1 MSWILGVDGGG
12 TSSRAL
18 AFDADAAAKG
28 DFSSPLSS
36 ASGAAT
42 NPNAVGESGFQRN
55 LSELFQR
62 VKSGTTAGAHSLADQ
77 DLVAVCVA
85 TAGVG
90 RPGDRIMA
98 ERISRAVFGARC
110 GLTVAGDHE
119 AALVGALRSEEG
131 FILISGTGSVA
142 CARSRDGRTVRAGGL
157 GHWLGDEGSAFA
169 VAFQALARS
178 LRSVEGRDLETSML
192 KDLLDSLGL
201 QDADAAIPFI
211 YSRFEKAAVAS
222 AAPVV
227 QAAREQGDPLAID
240 IFARAAEELALMVRS
255 VRDRAPF
262 QTQGTRVALWGGM
275 LEKDAAFRGDV
286 IARLRIATPE
296 LVAATPAGSA
306 TEGACRLALGAVK

>member
-18 AFDADAAAKG
+18 AFDAGAAAKG
-28 DFSSPLSS
+28 DFSSPLAS

-42 NPNAVGESGFQRN
+42 NPNAVGEAGFQRN
-55 LSELFQR
+55 LSALFEG
-62 VKSGTTAGAHSLADQ
+62 VKGGVPTGGRALADQ

-90 RPGDRIMA
+90 RPADRIMA
-98 ERISRAVFGARC
+98 ERISRAVFGPRC
-110 GLTVAGDHE
+110 GLAVAGDHE

-142 CARSRDGRTVRAGGL
+142 CARARDGRTVRSGGL

-192 KDLLDSLGL
+192 NDLLHSLGL
-201 QDADAAIPFI
+201 QDADAAVPFI
-211 YSRFEKAAVAS
+211 YSRFEKSAVAA

-227 QAAREQGDPLAID
+227 QAARERADPLAID
-240 IFARAAEELALMVRS
+240 IFARAADELALMVRS

-262 QTQGTRVALWGGM
+262 KTQGTRVALWGGM
-275 LEKDAAFRGDV
+275 LEKDEAFRGDV
-286 IARLRIATPE
+286 IARLRVATPE
-296 LVAATPAGSA
+296 LVAVRPEGSA
-306 TEGACRLALGAVK
+306 TEGACRLALGAMR